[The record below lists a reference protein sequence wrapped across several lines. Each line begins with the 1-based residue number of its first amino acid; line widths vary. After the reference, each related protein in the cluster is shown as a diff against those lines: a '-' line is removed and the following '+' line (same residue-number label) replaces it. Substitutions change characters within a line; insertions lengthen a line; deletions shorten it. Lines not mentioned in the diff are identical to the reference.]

1 MRILEAAKR
10 YLRSPAKIVLALG
23 SRDLMNWLPDRTYLK
38 LAYRGQIG
46 KKLKIDA
53 PVTYNEKLQWLK
65 LYDRKPEY
73 SRYVDKYEVQ
83 QHIRETIGEKY
94 LIPMLGLYSSVEEID
109 WDSLPDRFVLKCTHG
124 SGTNIICTDK
134 DNLDTAEAEEKLRGW
149 MKRSWY
155 WYGREWPYRDVK
167 PRIICQEFISDSGRT
182 PDDYKVLCFNGKA
195 KFIEVH
201 MDRFGDHKQDLYDE
215 GWNKVSIIQGM
226 TPSELVYEKPACFD
240 EMMRLSEELAA
251 DMYHVRIDWFV
262 VDERLYFGEI
272 TFYDG
277 AGFYA
282 FDKVEDDRK
291 MGNLIHLPTD
301 KQQI

>member
-1 MRILEAAKR
+1 MRILEAVER

-23 SRDLMNWLPDRTYLK
+23 SRDLLNWLPDRIYLK
-38 LAYRGQIG
+38 LAYRGMIG
-46 KKLKIDA
+46 KKLNLDN

-65 LYDRKPEY
+65 INDRNPEY
-73 SRYVDKYEVQ
+73 SMQVDKYEVQ
-83 QHIRETIGEKY
+83 QHIRETIGGQY
-94 LIPMLGLYSSVEEID
+94 LIPLLGLYNSVEEID

-124 SGTNIICTDK
+124 SGTNIICADK
-134 DNLDTAEAEEKLRGW
+134 EKLDMEEAKAKLNRW

-155 WYGREWPYRDVK
+155 WFGREWPYKNIK
-167 PRIICQEFISDSGRT
+167 PRIICQEFISDTGKT

-201 MDRFGDHKQDLYDE
+201 MDRFSDHRQDLYDE
-215 GWNKVSIIQGM
+215 EWNKVSIIQGM
-226 TPSELVYEKPACFD
+226 MPSEFVYGKPACFH
-240 EMMRLSEELAA
+240 EMMRLSEKLAA

-262 VDERLYFGEI
+262 VNDRLYFGEI

-282 FDKVEDDRK
+282 FDNEEDDRM
-291 MGNLIHLPTD
+291 MGSLIHLPTD
-301 KQQI
+301 T